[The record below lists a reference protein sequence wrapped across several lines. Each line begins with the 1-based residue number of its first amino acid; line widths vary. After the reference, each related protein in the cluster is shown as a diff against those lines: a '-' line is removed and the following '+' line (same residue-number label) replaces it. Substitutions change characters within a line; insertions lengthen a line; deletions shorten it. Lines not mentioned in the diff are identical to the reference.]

1 MKVERLYDGYYIDCI
16 EVRCSSCK
24 HTIYFKYDML
34 SYCTGFYCHYCG
46 NRINI
51 KEFLIKKKIN
61 CL

>member
-1 MKVERLYDGYYIDCI
+1 MIVERLYDGYYIDYI
-16 EVRCSSCK
+16 EVKCSSCK

-51 KEFLIKKKIN
+51 KEFL
-61 CL
+61 